1 MEANKQTKPAG
12 SLQQSSP
19 VDFKKTAVKVSNVSI
34 VSNIILSAMKLFAG
48 IIANSTAMVSDAIHS
63 ASDVFAS
70 FIVIIG
76 VRISTKESD
85 ADHQYG
91 HERFE
96 SVAALLLSIVLGA
109 TGVFI
114 GKGAIETL
122 VSGEYMNLQMP
133 GMLALIAAIVS
144 IVCKEA
150 MYWYTR
156 HYAKLVDSGA
166 LMAEAWHHRSDA
178 LSSVGSL
185 IGIIG
190 SRMGLAW
197 FDPAASIV
205 ICLFILKAAIDIFK
219 DAINKMVDHACDES
233 VVNEL
238 RECAQKHPAC
248 KGIKEIYT
256 REFGNKIYVD
266 IEVYTDGSICLAD
279 ANKIAKEIHDAIE
292 DEFPK
297 VKHIEVSMRAI

>member
-1 MEANKQTKPAG
+1 MEANKQTKSAG

-190 SRMGLAW
+190 SRMGL
-197 FDPAASIV
+197 V
-205 ICLFILKAAIDIFK
+205 
-219 DAINKMVDHACDES
+219 
-233 VVNEL
+233 
-238 RECAQKHPAC
+238 
-248 KGIKEIYT
+248 
-256 REFGNKIYVD
+256 
-266 IEVYTDGSICLAD
+266 
-279 ANKIAKEIHDAIE
+279 
-292 DEFPK
+292 
-297 VKHIEVSMRAI
+297 